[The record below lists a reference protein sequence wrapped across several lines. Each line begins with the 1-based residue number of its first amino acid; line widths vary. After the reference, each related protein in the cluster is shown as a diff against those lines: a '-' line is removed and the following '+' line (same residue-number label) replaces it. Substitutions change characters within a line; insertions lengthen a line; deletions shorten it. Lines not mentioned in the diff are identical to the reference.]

1 MTVEKIELREAEF
14 PALLQKTETP
24 DARASGAIP
33 VVSKASGQE
42 GEEFTPAE
50 GVDAAALPFALQSL
64 QSP

>member
-14 PALLQKTETP
+14 PALLQQTETP

-50 GVDAAALPFALQSL
+50 GVDAAA
-64 QSP
+64 